1 MALPFGWVSGY
12 PSIAKLQQ
20 IILTQKHFSDGLFA
34 ATDDL
39 SLPFLR

>member
-1 MALPFGWVSGY
+1 MALPFGCASDCQ
-12 PSIAKLQQ
+12 PIAKLQQ

-39 SLPFLR
+39 SLPFLQ